1 MNINAKK
8 DELIDVILKDAHS
21 QIQPPDS
28 WEAFRGRIED
38 RIYGGDM
45 PSISITRLGKD
56 AAFWRRM
63 TLAMAACL
71 VITLALLIY
80 ILGYSGGNWRQETA
94 TDGRGLLSQA
104 QLHQLST
111 AFSHVRQL
119 FGRHCPWM
127 VVDSGGE
134 GEIGVDN
141 QTIETAVTNKV
152 IVVRLAVNVENQKA
166 TPLYLDVVT
175 FSDQQVSFRT
185 PLADD
190 LAIDVS
196 LKPVL
201 TNVGKIVVEIKARLD
216 DGSQAGGVMTVA
228 DNVFT
233 SLVRVRSNSSWVNI
247 DAVARSVSNI

>member
-1 MNINAKK
+1 M
-8 DELIDVILKDAHS
+8 
-21 QIQPPDS
+21 
-28 WEAFRGRIED
+28 
-38 RIYGGDM
+38 
-45 PSISITRLGKD
+45 
-56 AAFWRRM
+56 
-63 TLAMAACL
+63 
-71 VITLALLIY
+71 
-80 ILGYSGGNWRQETA
+80 
-94 TDGRGLLSQA
+94 
-104 QLHQLST
+104 
-111 AFSHVRQL
+111 
-119 FGRHCPWM
+119 
-127 VVDSGGE
+127 
-134 GEIGVDN
+134 
-141 QTIETAVTNKV
+141 
-152 IVVRLAVNVENQKA
+152 
-166 TPLYLDVVT
+166 VT